1 MRTTFDQLFRDIERL
16 DKNLS
21 APVDHYER
29 KRQPYQQTAILLARR
44 VLMAAMP
51 ADHHGKPERVARW
64 KKRVE
69 VTVDRITTELML
81 GGWGMILSISSPPDP
96 EGELDS
102 DKGSRPQNQKVEHK
116 DVVEWIRAGVA
127 GLPGGKKITARDKKV
142 LADPKQGE
150 NGLATIV
157 MRAYYSRSS
166 LANYTRLRRVIQR
179 YLAGA
184 VEDSTG
190 DALLDAVATAWA
202 EHFSLRFPR
211 DLKAHVSKVVRE
223 F

>member
-1 MRTTFDQLFRDIERL
+1 MKTTFDALFRDIGRL
-16 DKNLS
+16 DKNLA
-21 APVDHYER
+21 APVEHFER
-29 KRQPYQQTAILLARR
+29 KREPYQRTAILLARR
-44 VLMAAMP
+44 VLMASMP

-64 KKRVE
+64 KHRVE
-69 VTVDRITTELML
+69 VTLDRITTELML
-81 GGWGMILSISSPPDP
+81 GGWGMVLSISSPPDP

-102 DKGSRPQNQKVEHK
+102 DKGSRPQNQRVEHK

-127 GLPGGKKITARDKKV
+127 GLPGGKKITPRDKEI
-142 LADPKQGE
+142 LDKQGE

-157 MRAYYSRSS
+157 MRAYYSRNSP
-166 LANYTRLRRVIQR
+166 ANYTRLRRAIQR

-184 VEDSTG
+184 VESSTG
-190 DALLDAVATAWA
+190 DALLDAVAAAWV
-202 EHFSLRFPR
+202 EHFALRFPR